1 MKALD
6 MKTGTLLTYTA
17 ATFYGLNPILIP
29 PEQDLDTLAGIL
41 TETRAE
47 VLIAGAG
54 ALSLN
59 ELLQKYRSLKQI
71 IWVVERTSRHM
82 DWNEVPEGVGGKA
95 DIAVWHDIIDEKAS
109 MPSELP
115 TEIPGGAV
123 PDVLCVVEDG
133 ISALDSYEIVTFTQK
148 VISPNARPSDTLL
161 IPTTEHRSRN
171 CCPNLRPPT

>member
-6 MKTGTLLTYTA
+6 VELCHLLTPTA
-17 ATFYGLNPILIP
+17 AAFYGLTPILIP
-29 PEQDLDTLAGIL
+29 PEQALDTLAGIL

-54 ALSLN
+54 ALPLN
-59 ELLQKYRSLKQI
+59 ELLQKYRSLKQV

-109 MPSELP
+109 TPAELP
-115 TEIPGGAV
+115 AEISGGAV

-133 ISALDSYEIVTFTQK
+133 MSALDSYEIVTFTQK
-148 VISPNARPSDTLL
+148 ARSLSPNPIRDIANICYRIS
-161 IPTTEHRSRN
+161 
-171 CCPNLRPPT
+171 

>member
-1 MKALD
+1 MKALHV
-6 MKTGTLLTYTA
+6 KTCPLLTYTA

-29 PEQDLDTLAGIL
+29 PDQDLDTLAGIL

-54 ALSLN
+54 ALPLN

-109 MPSELP
+109 TPSELP
-115 TEIPGGAV
+115 TEIPEGAV

-148 VISPNARPSDTLL
+148 VTSLSIQVHSTLTNTYYRIL
-161 IPTTEHRSRN
+161 
-171 CCPNLRPPT
+171 